1 MSKFKKGQSGNPGG
15 RPPGT
20 PNKVN
25 QEIRQRI
32 NDFLDENFES
42 IKDDLQAIEPRER
55 VRFYIELLQFGLPKL
70 KAIEITNDPDAI
82 SENDLNLILK
92 LLEDA
97 NK

>member
-1 MSKFKKGQSGNPGG
+1 MAKFKKGESGNPGG

-32 NDFLDENFES
+32 NDFLDDNFKTIE
-42 IKDDLQAIEPRER
+42 DDLKVIEPRER

-82 SENDLNLILK
+82 SDEDLNLILSI
-92 LLEDA
+92 LE
-97 NK
+97 NGN